1 MTKLTRLRHNKK
13 LKKTLKNGKTSHF
26 YYINRCIYNNKLSTL
41 DDSILENYLK
51 KLGLQPNIHAM
62 KTIQAEDNK
71 IKNKHN
77 LSYIDFC
84 NFNKLIQPYKNTKN
98 IDSLI
103 NSYHTD
109 VFFFNINSNFLD
121 KRFYK
126 YHTFISNILN
136 ITFYDITT
144 KHNLYN
150 YILSKSKD
158 YFNTY
163 KQYFIETFPILEKNK
178 YQFLGYYILRPM
190 DSFGGKDIKYIN
202 NEIQLNNA
210 ITFYKTHK
218 NYKSIIYGDNVIASP
233 YITDLLLF
241 QGKKFHLRMYF
252 VVSCINGIINSFLLD
267 NGEIFIANKKFNMDL
282 PFTTDKHDTH
292 YYEDYTFKDDFNKN
306 NLNRT
311 ITDTD
316 KHKIYESCKNICRVL
331 TKLILEKTGSN
342 KEYSKIL
349 YDNQKNGYHIF
360 GLDIFIKNN
369 LEPILIECNEKP
381 GFSTKNNKA
390 NEYLSNLMYGW
401 INEIILKPLFKYNNP
416 LIARQHKTFVKC

>member
-1 MTKLTRLRHNKK
+1 MTKLTRLQHNKK
-13 LKKTLKNGKTSHF
+13 LKPTKKIHLKKTLKNSKISHF
-26 YYINRCIYNNKLSTL
+26 YYISRCLYNNKLSSL
-41 DDSILENYLK
+41 DDSILEHYLQ
-51 KLGLQPNIHAM
+51 KLGLKPNNHAM

-109 VFFFNINSNFLD
+109 VFFFNINSKFLD

-126 YHTFISNILN
+126 YPSYLLNTLN
-136 ITFYDITT
+136 IDFLNITT

-163 KQYFIETFPILEKNK
+163 KKYFIETFPILERDK
-178 YQFLGYYILRPM
+178 YQFPSYYILRPI

-202 NEIQLNNA
+202 NENQLNNA

-218 NYKSIIYGDNVIASP
+218 NYKSVIYGNNVITSP

-241 QGKKFHLRMYF
+241 QEKKFHLRMYF
-252 VVSCINGIINSFLLD
+252 LVSCINGIINSFLLD
-267 NGEIFIANKKFNMDL
+267 DGEIITANKKFDMEL

-292 YYEDYTFKDDFNKN
+292 IKSTEKYYTFKHDFNKD
-306 NLNRT
+306 NLGINIE
-311 ITDTD
+311 ITENI
-316 KHKIYESCKNICRVL
+316 KNKILNSCYEICGIL
-331 TKLILEKTGSN
+331 TRMILEKTGAN
-342 KEYSKIL
+342 KKPLQIL
-349 YDNQKNGYHIF
+349 FNNQQNGYFIF
-360 GLDIFIKNN
+360 GLDIFINN
-369 LEPILIECNEKP
+369 EFEPILIECNEQT
-381 GFSTKNNKA
+381 GFAGKTINDTTEFSKIIYN
-390 NEYLSNLMYGW
+390 W
-401 INEIILKPLFKYNNP
+401 INNNILIPLFK
-416 LIARQHKTFVKC
+416 K